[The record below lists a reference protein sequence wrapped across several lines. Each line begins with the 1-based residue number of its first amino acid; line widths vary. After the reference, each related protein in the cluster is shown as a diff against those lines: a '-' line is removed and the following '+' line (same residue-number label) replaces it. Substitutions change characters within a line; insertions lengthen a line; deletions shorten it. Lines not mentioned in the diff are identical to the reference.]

1 MITTYGYSGSKIPRY
16 PKIKIISDIGILTG
30 SRKFRR
36 GQFCRMTVLAKL
48 SSGET
53 IRLLTVKL
61 SAAKFPVTILTL

>member
-53 IRLLTVKL
+53 IRGETAYGETVRSKT
-61 SAAKFPVTILTL
+61 S